1 MAPSPATKGAALS
14 PVARSASADDDDDF
28 RPTDYVRIATPKAD
42 EAHLIGVSPTRKRTR
57 KAIAATY
64 FGPSSQATS
73 MGWSGVEG
81 DVSTDDED
89 ESQTRYRAASDA
101 TPETPHTRRRRKENE
116 QLFADIAHL
125 ADLHQPVTIDAFRR
139 QPSGMDDAANEPLD
153 DTSDDQKTTTR
164 RRRATTGGDHAAK
177 ELNLELM
184 EAYVAYAR
192 SIGHEPQ
199 IELSKPGESDI
210 DDDDEFPERASYIQ
224 ERQALPE
231 LPHWWTDKIG
241 TRYSKRRGCV
251 QFWSWMAVGVVVSVI
266 FGFFLAHL
274 SENEVLHLDAFT
286 DQNYVITS
294 DYQYLLIRDE
304 VSFHLTYS
312 IQSQAATAGENASD
326 TYFQVLLL
334 NEEEFENYVEGEE
347 FEYIEVA
354 STLRTTYASKTDV
367 YVDNEEQEGM
377 YLVIQPCILHGNYSL
392 DYCQTSHLPTH
403 VHSNEKIYS
412 KHKKKTTSTGL
423 HVQSLY
429 VNPMPNDCKNSGD
442 KGSGYLLLFVPY
454 VLVTLFALRVPQMLW
469 HRENFRENLE
479 RQYRNEF
486 LIPENEVDY
495 WQPMPWDRKVP
506 KTRLLGPCCW
516 KKMRRPFEPFY
527 TWWRHE
533 NYFTWVFFP
542 YRNERLSRGER
553 VIIVVSSLYITF
565 YVTFLLVMLHSALDG
580 GLTVFTNM
588 VMYYFLLMIMPSLG
602 KAIFKEIFKL
612 IFRQRRKFFRLKA
625 TGGDMSG
632 FSFRMAFFLQV
643 LVVVCTTLAQLP
655 MVYIW
660 LYRSCEF
667 LKQFMY
673 FGILAAVTRLS
684 LLGLLMDY
692 IWYLV
697 IKTWGWRD
705 LCPYCTE
712 RMARCDCFNDEL
724 LVLSVERVG
733 PKWELIIILDKALA
747 KAKHYD
753 PQFELY
759 TPEQLHER
767 WLVLVDRARA
777 HMTKMEKLAAYRAK
791 KEQDRLRRLRRRESV
806 ASFLGL
812 GSTINRQR
820 TDSTM
825 RQTLMT
831 SESVDPTS
839 QRRHAEDF
847 FDDEH
852 EISEFENEKV
862 CSLRE
867 HKILALNDQITL
879 DKFEKHYDSTIGD
892 VFSSLQRAL
901 SRRRRHGRKKSG
913 STEGTE
919 DTESPGRDDSL
930 RRRENEN
937 GTTAEIRQGAGSGGQ
952 EGESMWIY
960 DTPAQRIE
968 RRQLEKKHRK
978 RVFKVLKDYEIE
990 TVQPQ
995 EDGHG
1000 HVQYIMAPPA
1010 EGPSST
1016 HSMRRGDSKLNL
1028 FMQRNR
1034 SNPTEDDV
1042 VVLASD
1048 AIEPRSSSSRR
1059 TNSRAAHDATFDDIA
1074 ITIPEILESD
1084 GENEEIDRVG
1094 ELRGDRESLHSRVS
1108 IELPDESEPLTT
1120 RTYAVVERPKTLF
1133 RKMSMTAGALASWAM
1148 GNNED

>member
-1 MAPSPATKGAALS
+1 
-14 PVARSASADDDDDF
+14 
-28 RPTDYVRIATPKAD
+28 
-42 EAHLIGVSPTRKRTR
+42 
-57 KAIAATY
+57 
-64 FGPSSQATS
+64 
-73 MGWSGVEG
+73 MGGTEG

-89 ESQTRYRAASDA
+89 ESQTRYRAVSELP
-101 TPETPHTRRRRKENE
+101 PETPHTRQRRKENE

-125 ADLHQPVTIDAFRR
+125 ADIHQPVTIDAFRR
-139 QPSGMDDAANEPLD
+139 QISEQD
-153 DTSDDQKTTTR
+153 DTEKESPADEKEHKPVR
-164 RRRATTGGDHAAK
+164 RRRATTVDRPAK

-199 IELSKPGESDI
+199 IDLTNHGELDE
-210 DDDDEFPERASYIQ
+210 DDEDFPERASYIQ

-231 LPHWWTDKIG
+231 LYHWWTDKIG
-241 TRYSKRRGCV
+241 TRYSKRRGSV
-251 QFWSWMAVGVVVSVI
+251 QFWAWMTVGVVVTVI
-266 FGFFLAHL
+266 FSVFLAHL

-286 DQNYVITS
+286 DQDYVITS

-304 VSFHLTYS
+304 VSFHLTYT
-312 IQSQAATAGENASD
+312 IQSQAAASGENTND

-334 NEEEFENYVEGEE
+334 SEDEFEDYVEGDDFKYVEE
-347 FEYIEVA
+347 A

-367 YVDNEEQEGM
+367 YVDNKEQEGM
-377 YLVIQPCILHGNYSL
+377 YLVIQPCIIRGNYSL
-392 DYCQTSHLPTH
+392 DYCQTSQLPTR

-412 KHKKKTTSTGL
+412 KHSKKSSARGL
-423 HVQSLY
+423 RILSLY

-533 NYFTWVFFP
+533 NYFTWIFFP

-553 VIIVVSSLYITF
+553 VIIVVCSLYITF

-580 GLTVFTNM
+580 GLTVFTNII
-588 VMYYFLLMIMPSLG
+588 MYYVLLMILPSLG

-625 TGGDMSG
+625 AGDDTSS

-643 LVVVCTTLAQLP
+643 IVVLCTTLAQVP

-673 FGILAAVTRLS
+673 FGILAAVMRLS
-684 LLGLLMDY
+684 LLGLLQDY

-712 RMARCDCFNDEL
+712 RMVHCDCFNDEL
-724 LVLSVERVG
+724 LVLGVERVG

-747 KAKHYD
+747 DAKHYD
-753 PQFELY
+753 PQFALY

-767 WLVLVDRARA
+767 WLVLVDRAKA

-791 KEQDRLRRLRRRESV
+791 QEQDRLRRMRRRESV

-812 GSTINRQR
+812 RNSFIHQR

-831 SESVDPTS
+831 SDSVDPTS
-839 QRRHAEDF
+839 QRRHAEEF
-847 FDDEH
+847 FEDNDDLD
-852 EISEFENEKV
+852 FENEKV

-879 DKFEKHYDSTIGD
+879 DRFEKHYDSTIGD
-892 VFSSLQRAL
+892 IFSSMQRAL
-901 SRRRRHGRKKSG
+901 ARRRRHGHRKSG
-913 STEGTE
+913 SMDGTE
-919 DTESPGRDDSL
+919 DTTSPGRDEL
-930 RRRENEN
+930 MHRREN

-960 DTPAQRIE
+960 DTPDQRIE

-978 RVFKVLKDYEIE
+978 RVFQVLKDYEIE

-1010 EGPSST
+1010 DGPSST
-1016 HSMRRGDSKLNL
+1016 RSMRRGDSKLNL
-1028 FMQRNR
+1028 FMHRNR
-1034 SNPTEDDV
+1034 SNPSEDDV

-1048 AIEPRSSSSRR
+1048 AIEPRSSTSSHR
-1059 TNSRAAHDATFDDIA
+1059 SDPRAGHDAAFDDIA
-1074 ITIPEILESD
+1074 ITIPELLESD

-1094 ELRGDRESLHSRVS
+1094 ELRGDRDSLHSRVS
-1108 IELPDESEPLTT
+1108 VELPNDSEHLTT

-1133 RKMSMTAGALASWAM
+1133 RKVSMTAGALANWAM
-1148 GNNED
+1148 GNNVD